1 MRLICR
7 IFSRE
12 VIELSLFRFRYTENG
27 TKLVEL
33 IRKSIQLR
41 PFLADV
47 SATIDLIDMGNEF
60 PPTSSS
66 HSSKRYKQQVSIIPI
81 DESELSG
88 ERDDGQFY
96 RHEGSLYDVGVRH
109 TVYKDDLRIT
119 KRFFSFEFDI
129 PALNGM
135 SVVAKCKGRLRR
147 GKFTTVLKGQ
157 GMWRYHQGGPRG
169 DLYVEL
175 NVK

>member
-1 MRLICR
+1 MYLIFR

-33 IRKSIQLR
+33 IRKSIQLK

-66 HSSKRYKQQVSIIPI
+66 PSSKYKQQVSIIPI
-81 DESELSG
+81 DESELNG
-88 ERDDGQFY
+88 EKDDGQFY
-96 RHEGSLYDVGVRH
+96 RHEGS
-109 TVYKDDLRIT
+109 
-119 KRFFSFEFDI
+119 
-129 PALNGM
+129 
-135 SVVAKCKGRLRR
+135 
-147 GKFTTVLKGQ
+147 
-157 GMWRYHQGGPRG
+157 
-169 DLYVEL
+169 
-175 NVK
+175 

>member
-1 MRLICR
+1 MYLIFR

-33 IRKSIQLR
+33 IRKSIQLK

-47 SATIDLIDMGNEF
+47 SATIDLIDIGNEF

-66 HSSKRYKQQVSIIPI
+66 PSSTRYKQQVSIIPV
-81 DESELSG
+81 DESELYG
-88 ERDDGQFY
+88 ENYDGQFY
-96 RHEGSLYDVGVRH
+96 RHKGSLYDVAVRL

-119 KRFFSFEFDI
+119 KRLFSFEFDI
-129 PALNGM
+129 PALNGI
-135 SVVAKCKGRLRR
+135 SVVAKFKRRLRR
-147 GKFTTVLKGQ
+147 GRFIIVLKGQ
-157 GMWRYHQGGPRG
+157 GMWRYHQGGQRG